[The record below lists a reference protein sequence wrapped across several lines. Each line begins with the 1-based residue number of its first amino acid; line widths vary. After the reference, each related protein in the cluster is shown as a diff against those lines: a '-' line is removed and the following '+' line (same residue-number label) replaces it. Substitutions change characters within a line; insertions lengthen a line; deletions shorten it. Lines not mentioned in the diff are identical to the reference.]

1 MSPGG
6 FDSVACAAPA
16 LVVAVPVGEP
26 RAEELGPEPT
36 DAGAVLDEVGALLPA
51 GGREL
56 LGADGAEWCVE
67 LQAVALATAATT
79 RRVRVNL
86 MPQLSAPLA
95 EATLKTIKDLQQGFS
110 VRAADCG
117 LQISAGVNAGK
128 DGEDVRLLL
137 IEDEK
142 RLAASLKRGLEADG
156 FAVDVAFDG
165 EDGVWLAS
173 EQPYDVIVCDIM
185 LPKLNGY
192 AVCAKLRGNG
202 NWTPILMLTAKDGE
216 LDEAEALD
224 TGADDFLSKPFS
236 YIVLL
241 ARLRTLL
248 RRASGERQPVLV
260 VGDLT
265 LDPATRRCARAEHDV
280 PLTTKEFA
288 VLEYLARREGQVV
301 TKLDILGHV
310 WDFAFDG
317 DPNIVEVY
325 ISSLRRK
332 IDAPFGRASIR
343 TLRGAGYQLG
353 SDDG

>member
-1 MSPGG
+1 LSGR
-6 FDSVACAAPA
+6 
-16 LVVAVPVGEP
+16 LW
-26 RAEELGPEPT
+26 LT
-36 DAGAVLDEVGALLPA
+36 DI
-51 GGREL
+51 RE
-56 LGADGAEWCVE
+56 G
-67 LQAVALATAATT
+67 
-79 RRVRVNL
+79 
-86 MPQLSAPLA
+86 
-95 EATLKTIKDLQQGFS
+95 
-110 VRAADCG
+110 
-117 LQISAGVNAGK
+117 NAGK
-128 DGEDVRLLL
+128 DGGDVRLLL

-265 LDPATRRCARAEHDV
+265 LDPATRRCTRAEHDV

-353 SDDG
+353 SDGG